1 MAWDFESKPVEI
13 KRVTGMTPDV
23 FTSFYRNR
31 HPIILTDI
39 VSAWKPIRAWNPAY
53 ISQAL
58 AQVKEKWTVFV
69 AHDNQQFLNHPEVTK
84 KVEMTPED
92 LVAAVFRTEPTQ
104 KADLKT
110 SYSAENLSPEAS
122 KLDANAE
129 NITDVSTTDMST
141 TCEQEENRRYYLRSL
156 SMPEPLYQDIFIH
169 SQAKHLLDSIYQ
181 LANEQFLSEEDW
193 TDSESKDV
201 DKEFDKLAVRESG
214 SHNKDNPCEQSCSL
228 EKVQEEIGVETCN
241 STGCKKNSKVE
252 DVTDEHPREALQCS
266 DCKKE
271 GAYES
276 YQLHADMVD
285 SSFALMKLPTRF
297 EIGCKRIFN
306 QNTMQLWLGS
316 AGNVTPL
323 HYDRNHGLLSQIVG
337 CKELVLFSH
346 EDTNN
351 LYPYSS
357 LSDRSHTSRVN
368 LRTTDRDEVERFPRV
383 AEAQRYHCV
392 LRPGE
397 LLYIPPFWWHDVTSL
412 DPCVSVTLPWDLEA
426 HEEIPACMWRHHLEF
441 ISKEKDAGICDMEDA
456 GIGAAMLA
464 GTAAY

>member
-13 KRVTGMTPDV
+13 KRVIRMTPDV

-39 VSAWKPIRAWNPAY
+39 VSAWKPIRAWSPAY

-69 AHDNQQFLNHPEVTK
+69 AHDNQHFLNHPEVTK
-84 KVEMTPED
+84 KVEMTPEE
-92 LVAAVFRTEPTQ
+92 LVAAVFRAESTQ
-104 KADLKT
+104 DAALKT
-110 SYSAENLSPEAS
+110 SYGKENVSPEAPKS
-122 KLDANAE
+122 DANAE
-129 NITDVSTTDMST
+129 NITDKCTTA
-141 TCEQEENRRYYLRSL
+141 TCEQKVNRRYYLRSF
-156 SMPEPLYQDIFIH
+156 SMPKPFYEDIFIH

-193 TDSESKDV
+193 TNSESKDV

-214 SHNKDNPCEQSCSL
+214 SHKKDKSSCGQSCSL
-228 EKVQEEIGVETCN
+228 ERIQQEADAEMCDSN
-241 STGCKKNSKVE
+241 HCKQSTKVE
-252 DVTDEHPREALQCS
+252 DITDGNPREALQCS

-271 GAYES
+271 GANES
-276 YQLHADMVD
+276 YPLHADMVD
-285 SSFALMKLPTRF
+285 SSFAQMKLPTRF

-397 LLYIPPFWWHDVTSL
+397 VLYIPPFWWHDVTSL

-426 HEEIPACMWRHHLEF
+426 HEDIPACMWR
-441 ISKEKDAGICDMEDA
+441 
-456 GIGAAMLA
+456 
-464 GTAAY
+464 